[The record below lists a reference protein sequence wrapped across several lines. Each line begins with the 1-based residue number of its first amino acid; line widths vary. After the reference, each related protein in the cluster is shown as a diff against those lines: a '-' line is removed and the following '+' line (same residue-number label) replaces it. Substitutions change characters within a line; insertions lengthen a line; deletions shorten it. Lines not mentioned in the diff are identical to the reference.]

1 MDRDISKTKLSRHL
15 LDMKFMKKSKEKAQK
30 DEEEEEHRSLF
41 NSDAMDSIKK
51 EGSRYIIKESYAPC
65 LGLLAPRMSFKGR
78 NPEIERLMQQGGET
92 ETKPA
97 NMAGIPGEE
106 MAKRYSTLVGA
117 ITKKFDKRKQPAG
130 CSEEVANKIKVHKR
144 RKFEQPSDD

>member
-1 MDRDISKTKLSRHL
+1 MARDISKTKLSRHL

-51 EGSRYIIKESYAPC
+51 EGSRYITKESYAPC

-78 NPEIERLMQQGGET
+78 NPEIERLMQQDSEA
-92 ETKPA
+92 ETKPHT
-97 NMAGIPGEE
+97 MPGIADEE
-106 MAKRYSTLVGA
+106 MAKRYSTLVGTIA
-117 ITKKFDKRKQPAG
+117 KKFDKRRHPMG
-130 CSEEVANKIKVHKR
+130 SSDEVGKRKLHKR
-144 RKFEQPSDD
+144 RKFQQPSDE